1 MKIMLDNGRTMV
13 YSELTKQIKNKSE
26 VVKMLKTR
34 RAYGTDASGKVYDLG
49 DTVDQALKANMMVRD
64 FEKELI
70 KLNPQLEIEIRI
82 EEK

>member
-1 MKIMLDNGRTMV
+1 
-13 YSELTKQIKNKSE
+13 
-26 VVKMLKTR
+26 MLKTR

-70 KLNPQLEIEIRI
+70 RINPQLKIEIRI
-82 EEK
+82 ERK